1 LEKKESLG
9 WYALQSFVKEKGLVR
24 QHLDSYESFLNTLM
38 QQVVDYYR
46 DGVDVPGKN
55 LKICF
60 GKISIDKDP
69 HLIEADR
76 TIITELDPVQ
86 ARIRNMDYSLPL
98 MLEIEVRD
106 VSRRVQEEKRPSVDK
121 SLLAM
126 GPSGMPT
133 VKACQSMGIPIIK
146 ERVYIGRLPIMLRSS
161 LCSLSSKGREEL
173 INMGEDP
180 DDPGGYFIVAG
191 SERVIVSQEDLVSNK
206 VLVDVAPSTMPA
218 EYMAKVFS
226 YYNGIRSPVSLLL
239 SKDGKMLVE
248 STAFPVRIPFA
259 VLMKAL
265 GVEKDSQIVNLVSG
279 SQEIQDSMLVPLQDA
294 SEITSKEA
302 ALDYIGGRLAV
313 GQPKDIRVR
322 RAEEQLDTRFL
333 PHLGTS
339 TEDRLRKAVHLAL
352 MAEKILQFSK
362 GMRKAD
368 DKDHY
373 ANKRLRLAGDL
384 LSQLFAV
391 AFAAFVKDFQYQV
404 SRSFS
409 RMKKVPNLNSLV
421 RADLVSQ
428 RFQHALATGN
438 WVGNKTGVS
447 QLLDRTNYLSTI
459 SHLRRVISP
468 LSRSQSHFEARDL
481 HGTQWGRMC
490 PNESPEGPNCGL
502 VKNLAISAITS
513 VDRDPI
519 PVLKALNDEGVE
531 FLDYKDNSL
540 LKNGIAGKTG
550 AKVFINGILIGFHQ
564 DPVSL
569 VNALREKK
577 RRGQLPYDLSF
588 SYVIGQEF
596 SEVYAFTD
604 GGRIIR
610 PLFVVG
616 KDGKLKLTEQE
627 KEELRSGR
635 MPWSELIR
643 KGVIEYMSAEEE
655 ENSMIAL
662 TAEEA
667 EANPGKYTHCELDSI
682 ALLGV
687 VASLIPYSNHNQSP
701 RNSYQT
707 AMAKQAI
714 GVSTINFQ
722 KRLDTRAH
730 VLHYPQLP
738 LVTTKTEG
746 LVGFNKRP
754 TGQNFVVALL
764 SYEGYNIEDAV
775 ILNKASVERGLGRSS
790 TFRLYE
796 TEERKY
802 PGGQEDEIG
811 VPNETVRGYHGASQY
826 SKLDP
831 SDGIVFPDS
840 DIEGGEVIIGKTSPS
855 RFLEEFRELTG
866 GEVVK
871 HDSSVLL
878 KHGENGVVDRVYVSL
893 NLDGR
898 KLVRV
903 VVRDYRIP
911 ELGDKFASRHGQ
923 KGVVGLLVPQ
933 EDMPYTQSG
942 IVPDLIM
949 NPHAIP
955 SRMTVGH
962 LMEMLGGKVASLK
975 GVRADGTPF
984 EGETLEELEA
994 QLKSL
999 GFLPTGEEV
1008 MYDGRTGKMLRAKV
1022 YMGLAY
1028 YQRLHHMV
1036 ADKMHARAR
1045 GLVQILTHQPTEG
1058 RAREGGLRFG
1068 EMERDVLVAHG
1079 ASSLLLDRLLESSD
1093 KSDITICEND
1103 GAMAYFDYKK
1113 NRWICPICGE
1123 KVKPVTVTMPYAFKL
1138 LVQEMVSMGIDIK
1151 VEPGEP
1157 V

>member
-1 LEKKESLG
+1 MEASQNLG
-9 WYALQSFVKEKGLVR
+9 WAAVQSFIKEKGLVR
-24 QHLDSYESFLNTLM
+24 QHLDSYESFVQSLM
-38 QQVVDYYR
+38 QQVIDYYK

-60 GKISIDKDP
+60 GKVFVDKDP

-76 TIITELDPVQ
+76 TIIPQLDPVQ
-86 ARIRNMDYSLPL
+86 SRIRNMDYSLPL
-98 MLEIEVRD
+98 MLEVEIRD
-106 VSRRVQEEKRPSVDK
+106 VSRRTSEERKPVPDK
-121 SLLAM
+121 FAAAM
-126 GPSGMPT
+126 GPSASPGT
-133 VKACQSMGIPIIK
+133 KTCQSEGIPITK
-146 ERVYIGRLPIMLRSS
+146 DTVYIGRLPVMLRSS
-161 LCSLSSKGREEL
+161 LCSLTGKSPEEL
-173 INMGEDP
+173 ISMGEDP
-180 DDPGGYFIVAG
+180 EDPGGYFIIAG

-206 VLVDVAPSTMPA
+206 ILVDVAPSTVPA
-218 EYMAKVFS
+218 QYIAKVFS
-226 YYNGIRSPVSLLL
+226 YYNGVRSPVSLLL
-239 SKDGKMLVE
+239 SKDGKLSVE

-259 VLMKAL
+259 ILMKAL
-265 GVEKDSQIVNLVSG
+265 GVEKDQQIVQMVSG
-279 SQEIQDSMLVPLQDA
+279 QEDVQTALLVPLQDA
-294 SEITSKEA
+294 MQITSREA

-313 GQPKDIRVR
+313 GQPKDIRIR
-322 RAEEQLDTRFL
+322 RAEEQVDTRFL

-339 TEDRLRKAVHLAL
+339 QDDRLRKAVHLAI
-352 MAEKILQFSK
+352 MAEKLIQFSK

-409 RMKKVPNLNSLV
+409 RMKKYPNLNSLV
-421 RADLVSQ
+421 RADLITQ
-428 RFQHALATGN
+428 RFQHAIATGN

-447 QLLDRTNYLSTI
+447 QLLDRTNYLSTL

-513 VDRDPI
+513 VDRDPL
-519 PVLKALNDEGVE
+519 PVLKALVE
-531 FLDYKDNSL
+531 EKVDFLDYRDPSV
-540 LKNGIAGKTG
+540 LKNGLAQKAG
-550 AKVFINGILIGFHQ
+550 AKVFVNGILVGYHS
-564 DPVSL
+564 DPE
-569 VNALREKK
+569 ALALAIRERK
-577 RRGQLPYDLSF
+577 RKGSLPYDISA
-588 SYVIGQEF
+588 SYVKGEGF
-596 SEVYAFTD
+596 SEVYIFTD

-610 PLFVVG
+610 PLFVLG
-616 KDGKLKLTEQE
+616 PDGRPRLTSQE
-627 KEELRSGR
+627 AAELQDGR
-635 MPWSELIR
+635 MPWSELVRRGI
-643 KGVIEYMSAEEE
+643 VEYVSAEEE
-655 ENSMIAL
+655 ENAMVAL
-662 TAEEA
+662 SLAQA
-667 EANPGKYTHCELDSI
+667 AASPGKYTHSELDPV
-682 ALLGV
+682 ALLGI

-714 GVSTINFQ
+714 GVPTMNFQ
-722 KRLDTRAH
+722 KRLDTRSH

-746 LVGFNKRP
+746 VVGLDRRP

-802 PGGQEDEIG
+802 PGGQEDEIRI
-811 VPNETVRGYHGASQY
+811 PEETVRGYHGASQY
-826 SKLDP
+826 LKLDP
-831 SDGIVFPDS
+831 ADGIVFPDM
-840 DIEGGEVIIGKTSPS
+840 DVEGGDVIIGKTSPS
-855 RFLEEFRELTG
+855 RFVEEFRELTG

-871 HDSSVLL
+871 NDSSVLL
-878 KHGENGVVDRVYVSL
+878 KHGESGIVDRVYVTL

-898 KLVRV
+898 QLVRV
-903 VVRDYRIP
+903 VVRDYRVP

-933 EDMPYTQSG
+933 EDMPYTSSG

-962 LMEMLGGKVASLK
+962 LMEMLGGKVAAMRGK
-975 GVRADGTPF
+975 RTDGTPF
-984 EGETLEELEA
+984 EGEGLRDLED
-994 QLKSL
+994 QLKRL
-999 GFLPTGEEV
+999 GFLPSGEEV
-1008 MYDGRTGKMLRAKV
+1008 MYDGRTGKTLKAKV
-1022 YMGLAY
+1022 FIGLAY

-1045 GLVQILTHQPTEG
+1045 GMVQILTRQPTEG

-1093 KSDITICEND
+1093 KTDVIICQND

-1113 NRWICPICGE
+1113 NKVVCPICGD
-1123 KVKPVTVTMPYAFKL
+1123 KVKPVLVSMPYAFKL
-1138 LVQEMVSMGIDIK
+1138 LTQEMISMGIDVKIK
-1151 VEPGEP
+1151 PGES